1 MPARQ
6 PRPQHPVRRRGRPVS
21 EGRVKGSA
29 CAPAAARRSR
39 NWKAVEARR
48 GLGLTGDHP
57 HPPRQVTLVQWEH
70 IEALGTLLGR
80 PLLPNEMRRNIAVA
94 GINLLSLKDRRFRLG
109 GALLETT
116 GWYQPCGRLEKH
128 IDHRTLKSVREQGGI
143 TAQVIGSGVI
153 RLDDPLVIEPPVCLE

>member
-1 MPARQ
+1 
-6 PRPQHPVRRRGRPVS
+6 
-21 EGRVKGSA
+21 
-29 CAPAAARRSR
+29 
-39 NWKAVEARR
+39 
-48 GLGLTGDHP
+48 GLTGDHP

-143 TAQVIGSGVI
+143 TARVIGSGVI

>member
-1 MPARQ
+1 M
-6 PRPQHPVRRRGRPVS
+6 
-21 EGRVKGSA
+21 
-29 CAPAAARRSR
+29 
-39 NWKAVEARR
+39 
-48 GLGLTGDHP
+48 
-57 HPPRQVTLVQWEH
+57 QWEH

-109 GALLETT
+109 SALLKPLAGTNPADAWKSTSTT
-116 GWYQPCGRLEKH
+116 AHW
-128 IDHRTLKSVREQGGI
+128 KSVREQGGI

>member
-1 MPARQ
+1 MTEH
-6 PRPQHPVRRRGRPVS
+6 QHQAPFAAGG
-21 EGRVKGSA
+21 EGASQLK
-29 CAPAAARRSR
+29 
-39 NWKAVEARR
+39 R
-48 GLGLTGDHP
+48 GLGA
-57 HPPRQVTLVQWEH
+57 RH
-70 IEALGTLLGR
+70 IQMIALGGAIGTGLFMGAG
-80 PLLPNEMRRNIAVA
+80 RNIAVA

-143 TAQVIGSGVI
+143 TARVIGSGVI

>member
-1 MPARQ
+1 MSWG
-6 PRPQHPVRRRGRPVS
+6 H
-21 EGRVKGSA
+21 
-29 CAPAAARRSR
+29 
-39 NWKAVEARR
+39 R
-48 GLGLTGDHP
+48 GLPRRVPRASLCSHCTRVTWRGGCGWSRVSP
-57 HPPRQVTLVQWEH
+57 WPRQVTLVQWEH

-143 TAQVIGSGVI
+143 TARVIGSGVI

>member
-1 MPARQ
+1 MDRRARRQ
-6 PRPQHPVRRRGRPVS
+6 PRADPG
-21 EGRVKGSA
+21 
-29 CAPAAARRSR
+29 
-39 NWKAVEARR
+39 
-48 GLGLTGDHP
+48 TG
-57 HPPRQVTLVQWEH
+57 
-70 IEALGTLLGR
+70 GGGG
-80 PLLPNEMRRNIAVA
+80 IAVA

-143 TAQVIGSGVI
+143 TARVIDSGVI

>member
-1 MPARQ
+1 M
-6 PRPQHPVRRRGRPVS
+6 S
-21 EGRVKGSA
+21 EGRVKWIGVRSGSR
-29 CAPAAARRSR
+29 APIQELEV
-39 NWKAVEARR
+39 VEARR

-128 IDHRTLKSVREQGGI
+128 IDHRTL
-143 TAQVIGSGVI
+143 
-153 RLDDPLVIEPPVCLE
+153 

>member
-1 MPARQ
+1 M
-6 PRPQHPVRRRGRPVS
+6 S
-21 EGRVKGSA
+21 EGRVKWIGVRSGSR
-29 CAPAAARRSR
+29 APIQELE
-39 NWKAVEARR
+39 AVEARR

-128 IDHRTLKSVREQGGI
+128 IDHRTLKSVRE
-143 TAQVIGSGVI
+143 
-153 RLDDPLVIEPPVCLE
+153 

>member
-1 MPARQ
+1 MKWIG
-6 PRPQHPVRRRGRPVS
+6 VRS
-21 EGRVKGSA
+21 GSR
-29 CAPAAARRSR
+29 APIQELE
-39 NWKAVEARR
+39 AVEARR

-109 GALLETT
+109 ARCWKPLAGTNPADAWKSTSTT
-116 GWYQPCGRLEKH
+116 AR
-128 IDHRTLKSVREQGGI
+128 
-143 TAQVIGSGVI
+143 
-153 RLDDPLVIEPPVCLE
+153 

>member
-1 MPARQ
+1 M
-6 PRPQHPVRRRGRPVS
+6 S
-21 EGRVKGSA
+21 EGRVKWIGVRSGSR
-29 CAPAAARRSR
+29 APIQELE
-39 NWKAVEARR
+39 AVEARR

-143 TAQVIGSGVI
+143 TARVIGSGVI
-153 RLDDPLVIEPPVCLE
+153 RLDDPLVIGPPVCLE